1 MTLSPSELAELEKKL
16 AEAEQARANADKTRA
31 ETEKQRAELEAARID
46 KLIEQATGAVPDLNS
61 LKPSTVT
68 FSEGKALRQGE
79 AISGALEKLAR
90 AIAKDV
96 AAKVQTT
103 DPAATRIFVTSEAK
117 VVSLL
122 ALYRQLKSEAEFF
135 TRELTSA
142 RVKAEAVMVR
152 RTDFD
157 AGAGLVCAAVA
168 GKAVTELASLFE
180 LTVAATTSATDVPAA
195 SVQAAVIG
203 ELLAASPELQIRHQW
218 TQPPATDSPL
228 LAALERL
235 TILDVQAAEVDA
247 RLDGMI
253 KSLGE
258 AAGQKEELGKLHDA
272 RNALLAV
279 TTKARAFAERV
290 TEVPEPT
297 GDSLLAVA
305 LSVEHLCEPD
315 NASAVLVVGGA
326 RAETNQLLITRRI
339 FSPRLQVSTTV
350 EVDYA
355 LLADARILAS
365 GHVGDSVS
373 YFAKITPRGAQ
384 WTEVKP
390 LRGNPIG
397 PTPGGGDDRNPGFWN
412 ESAEPDSGLGTP
424 PRSGLAALFG
434 QQPDVDD
441 LDRAVDPLDHVDDGQ
456 GGNGSGGHRFH
467 LDPGAVGGPDGR
479 GDGDPVIGQR
489 EVDLGAVDTD
499 DVGERQQVWRP
510 LGRGDAG
517 DPGNGEHVPFGNPT

>member
-46 KLIEQATGAVPDLNS
+46 KRIAQATGAVPDLSS
-61 LKPSTVT
+61 LRPSTVT
-68 FSEGKALRQGE
+68 FAEGKALRQGE
-79 AISGALEKLAR
+79 AISGALEKLAK

-96 AAKVQTT
+96 TT
-103 DPAATRIFVTSEAK
+103 RAQSATPAVTRIFVTSDAK

-122 ALYRQLKSEAEFF
+122 ALYRQLKSEAELF

-142 RVKAEAVMVR
+142 RVKADAVMVR
-152 RTDFD
+152 RAGFD

-180 LTVAATTSATDVPAA
+180 LTVAGTTSATDVPAA

-203 ELLAASPELQIRHQW
+203 ELLAVSPELQIRHQW
-218 TQPPATDSPL
+218 TQPPATDSQL
-228 LAALERL
+228 LAVLERL
-235 TILDVQAAEVDA
+235 TILDVQAAEADA

-258 AAGQKEELGKLHDA
+258 AAGQKEELGNLHDA

-279 TTKARAFAERV
+279 MTKARTFAERV
-290 TEVPEPT
+290 TKVAEAT

-305 LSVEHLCEPD
+305 LSVEQLCEPD

-355 LLADARILAS
+355 LLADGRILAS

-390 LRGNPIG
+390 LKGSPIA
-397 PTPGGGDDRNPGFWN
+397 PAPAGGDDRNPGFWN
-412 ESAEPDSGLGTP
+412 EPAAPGSDLGTP
-424 PRSGLAALFG
+424 PGSGLAALFG
-434 QQPDVDD
+434 QQSDAGD
-441 LDRAVDPLDHVDDGQ
+441 LDGAVDPLDHVDDGQ
-456 GGNGSGGHRFH
+456 GGNGGGGHRFH

-479 GDGDPVIGQR
+479 GDGDAVVGHR
-489 EVDLGAVDTD
+489 EVNLGSVDAD

-510 LGRGDAG
+510 LGRGDTG
-517 DPGNGEHVPFGNPT
+517 DPGDGEHVPFGNPT